1 MKKVLMVFCVLWLAI
16 GATAQVSKGI
26 DLTKATL
33 VYHEGDTPLARQ
45 MAEVLADDIERVSG
59 IRPSISI
66 IIPKSLYDSCD

>member
-33 VYHEGDTPLARQ
+33 VYHEDDTPLARQ
-45 MAEVLADDIERVSG
+45 MTRCW
-59 IRPSISI
+59 PTIS
-66 IIPKSLYDSCD
+66 SAYRA

>member
-33 VYHEGDTPLARQ
+33 VYHEDDTPWPVR
-45 MAEVLADDIERVSG
+45 
-59 IRPSISI
+59 
-66 IIPKSLYDSCD
+66 